1 MARKILDTTHLMT
14 LPRTRERSPFTSA
27 SAEDF
32 ADSRYLF
39 ADLDEMAAL
48 SFIDQSA
55 CEFQDYCNHLYCIDG
70 RCDCPWS
77 WKKSAGLALPASA

>member
-14 LPRTRERSPFTSA
+14 LPRTGERNPFTSPFP
-27 SAEDF
+27 EDF
-32 ADSRYLF
+32 TDIWSLF
-39 ADLDEMAAL
+39 ARPDEVAAL
-48 SFIDQSA
+48 SFVDQSA
-55 CEFQDYCNHLYCIDG
+55 CEFQDFCNHLYCIDG

>member
-1 MARKILDTTHLMT
+1 MGRKILDTTHLMT
-14 LPRTRERSPFTSA
+14 LPRTGQKSPFTPA
-27 SAEDF
+27 SAEHF
-32 ADSRYLF
+32 ADGQYLF
-39 ADLDEMAAL
+39 VGLYEMVAV

>member
-14 LPRTRERSPFTSA
+14 LPRTGERNPFTS
-27 SAEDF
+27 SLEDF
-32 ADSRYLF
+32 ADDSCLF
-39 ADLDEMAAL
+39 AGLDEMVAL

>member
-1 MARKILDTTHLMT
+1 MGRKILDTTHLMT
-14 LPRTRERSPFTSA
+14 LPTTRQRSPFTSA

-32 ADSRYLF
+32 ADGQYLF
-39 ADLDEMAAL
+39 VGLDEMAVA